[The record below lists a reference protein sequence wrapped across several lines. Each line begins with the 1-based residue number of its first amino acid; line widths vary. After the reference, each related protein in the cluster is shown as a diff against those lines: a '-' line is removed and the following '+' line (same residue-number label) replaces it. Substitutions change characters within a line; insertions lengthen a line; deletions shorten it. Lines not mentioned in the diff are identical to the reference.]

1 MNFLDMNLSYS
12 NNNITTSIYKK
23 PTHTGTYWNFSSQHH
38 FSQKVG
44 LVKALIYRAFTL
56 INDTTKRNIEINNIK
71 KELINE
77 DFPIKVINRIIE
89 DMNQKYENNT
99 LIQNL
104 KCKNKEAK
112 FITLPF
118 INQKFAREILLIY
131 SKRTMVLILGQVATE
146 DVLLKLVKA
155 AIMLL
160 RFYFQVPVESR
171 RQFVTATTERN
182 LDHIELRDGQVGWEI
197 EEEAGHLPRI
207 WLRLELRREM
217 VEQPGANLRLYHHNP
232 LSDLVTIMCGFCLS
246 DLSERYLPRDRFNWG
261 AGLRRTWV
269 TDHTDHLSPA
279 YKLSKYLSS
288 YLTPLVKTRPQS
300 HSVTDIPAFIQFI
313 QSLTPIQNST
323 MVSYDVKSMYLSL
336 PHQLIISQLTKFLQ
350 DAQLESGIVATIVA
364 LTSICLNTTDFTFN
378 DLLYKQIRGSP
389 MGSPLSPPLAEIVMS
404 TLDTWIQQQFTPGI
418 HIWRRY
424 IDDILCICETG
435 QENSILSVLNSFHP
449 DIYFSFESES
459 NNVIPFLD
467 ILIIRT
473 PSHYHTTVYHK
484 INNPTFYTNF
494 KSYCPL
500 SHKINTVRTL
510 TKRLVTHCS
519 LPIFR
524 SIEFANIKKQLA
536 LSQYPHQFIYKYQYN
551 PAHTKPNL
559 PHRNTC
565 ILPYSTQSAAISHLL
580 KPHGI
585 NTYYTNNR
593 SLATILRHPI
603 TRLPRP
609 ASAQSSGGSVYSVSC
624 NDCSATYIGE
634 TGRSVAIRMTEHGRC
649 VNNKDNRSLIY
660 SHILDTGHSFDLT
673 SSTTLYNNITNK
685 YQRLIIEAILSISK
699 NSINRHI
706 DLPAQYQDICINLNN
721 R

>member
-1 MNFLDMNLSYS
+1 
-12 NNNITTSIYKK
+12 
-23 PTHTGTYWNFSSQHH
+23 
-38 FSQKVG
+38 
-44 LVKALIYRAFTL
+44 
-56 INDTTKRNIEINNIK
+56 
-71 KELINE
+71 
-77 DFPIKVINRIIE
+77 
-89 DMNQKYENNT
+89 
-99 LIQNL
+99 
-104 KCKNKEAK
+104 
-112 FITLPF
+112 
-118 INQKFAREILLIY
+118 
-131 SKRTMVLILGQVATE
+131 
-146 DVLLKLVKA
+146 
-155 AIMLL
+155 
-160 RFYFQVPVESR
+160 
-171 RQFVTATTERN
+171 
-182 LDHIELRDGQVGWEI
+182 
-197 EEEAGHLPRI
+197 
-207 WLRLELRREM
+207 
-217 VEQPGANLRLYHHNP
+217 
-232 LSDLVTIMCGFCLS
+232 
-246 DLSERYLPRDRFNWG
+246 
-261 AGLRRTWV
+261 
-269 TDHTDHLSPA
+269 
-279 YKLSKYLSS
+279 
-288 YLTPLVKTRPQS
+288 
-300 HSVTDIPAFIQFI
+300 
-313 QSLTPIQNST
+313 
-323 MVSYDVKSMYLSL
+323 
-336 PHQLIISQLTKFLQ
+336 
-350 DAQLESGIVATIVA
+350 
-364 LTSICLNTTDFTFN
+364 
-378 DLLYKQIRGSP
+378 
-389 MGSPLSPPLAEIVMS
+389 MS

-418 HIWRRY
+418 HIWRSN

-449 DIYFSFESES
+449 DISFSFESES

-634 TGRSVAIRMTEHGRC
+634 TGRSVAIRMTEHGRLYQIRHWLRDSLDIKEIGKPYK
-649 VNNKDNRSLIY
+649 VIVQIPRYLEEPTRDPGSIEEPRFQRS
-660 SHILDTGHSFDLT
+660 
-673 SSTTLYNNITNK
+673 
-685 YQRLIIEAILSISK
+685 
-699 NSINRHI
+699 
-706 DLPAQYQDICINLNN
+706 PW
-721 R
+721 